1 MFIKL
6 AYKSLLHRKISVLL
20 IILAMSVSIFV
31 LMGVEHIRQQTKVNF
46 NNSISNVDLIV
57 GARTGKLN
65 LLLYSVFRIGTP
77 TSNISWQS
85 YRRLSNHRAVDWIIP
100 ISLGDSHKGYRV
112 LGTTSAYFKHYKYGK
127 AQTISLEQGRVFT
140 DVLDVVL
147 GSSVANELN
156 YQIGDE
162 ITLSHG
168 VGKTSF
174 SHHDHLAF
182 KVTGIIAPTGTPIDQ
197 TLHVSLQGIEAVHI
211 PNAHQILSNQST
223 ELASLEEDILAPKS
237 ITAAMVGLKS
247 RMLIFQLQRSINT
260 NPTEPLMAILP
271 GATLSEFWQ
280 SLSVMENALRLI
292 SSLIVFSA
300 MLGLSAMLLT
310 SIKERKQEINLL
322 RMIGASSLFIFFFIQ
337 LEALF
342 IAAASAVVATLSLYL
357 SLSLAKAFLIEQY
370 GLSISTNF
378 FTTNTLLSIG
388 TLLVLSLLSAI
399 PASLKVNKMNE

>member
-1 MFIKL
+1 
-6 AYKSLLHRKISVLL
+6 
-20 IILAMSVSIFV
+20 
-31 LMGVEHIRQQTKVNF
+31 MGN
-46 NNSISNVDLIV
+46 
-57 GARTGKLN
+57 
-65 LLLYSVFRIGTP
+65 
-77 TSNISWQS
+77 
-85 YRRLSNHRAVDWIIP
+85 
-100 ISLGDSHKGYRV
+100 
-112 LGTTSAYFKHYKYGK
+112 
-127 AQTISLEQGRVFT
+127 AQTIKLNEGKVFT
-140 DVLDVVL
+140 HVLDVVL
-147 GSSVANELN
+147 GSKVAKELN
-156 YQIGDE
+156 YEIGDK

-182 KVTGIIAPTGTPIDQ
+182 RVTGIIAPTGTPIDQ

-223 ELASLEEDILAPKS
+223 ELASLEENTLTPKS

-310 SIKERKQEINLL
+310 SIRERKQEINLL
-322 RMIGASSLFIFFFIQ
+322 RMIGASSLFIFYFIQ

-342 IAAASAVVATLSLYL
+342 IAVASVVVATLSLYL
-357 SLSLAKAFLIEQY
+357 SLSLAQAFLIEQY

-388 TLLVLSLLSAI
+388 TLLVFSLLSAI

>member
-6 AYKSLLHRKISVLL
+6 AYKSLLHRKVSVLL
-20 IILAMSVSIFV
+20 IILAMSVSVFV
-31 LMGVEHIRQQTKVNF
+31 LLGVEHIRHQTKVNF

-85 YRRLSNHRAVDWIIP
+85 YKRLSSHRAVDWIIP

-112 LGTTSAYFKHYKYGK
+112 LGTSGAYFKHYKYGK

-147 GSSVANELN
+147 GSTVARELN

-292 SSLIVFSA
+292 SSLIIFSA

-310 SIKERKQEINLL
+310 SIRERKQEINLL

-342 IAAASAVVATLSLYL
+342 IAVASVVVATLSLYL
-357 SLSLAKAFLIEQY
+357 SLSLAQAFLIEQY

-388 TLLVLSLLSAI
+388 AFLVLSLLSAI
-399 PASLKVNKMNE
+399 PASLKVNKMN